1 VNGIYVHE
9 ALAQILLK
17 GAEQIDSILIEVME
31 KYRAECI
38 ERGVTG
44 IEEEDLEFFL
54 KEQQF
59 LLEGLVRGW
68 VKTRLPRILEEYEVV
83 EVEKECKWELAP
95 NLIQMLRVDALLR
108 RKVDGVIFIL
118 EFKTT
123 SFPGY
128 DWQQQWEHNIQLLSY
143 TGAVTDIYGEPCGG
157 VLIEGLVKGTRKNET
172 AASSPFNGRKLQQSP
187 FCYLYR
193 GVTQDGGYLYE
204 TGWKKGWTKV
214 ATFEEFDSV
223 TTLMGVLDD
232 YTIENQFIA
241 MPPICPLQEEVW
253 RWRRQV
259 TAAETRFVLNLQ
271 EVQKSVAWILEAEGN
286 EDDARMVEEDL
297 LDQYFPQHDNAC
309 RKYGSACKFLEL
321 CFNPG
326 VAEDPLGS
334 GLFQIRVPHH
344 STENETE

>member
-1 VNGIYVHE
+1 
-9 ALAQILLK
+9 
-17 GAEQIDSILIEVME
+17 
-31 KYRAECI
+31 
-38 ERGVTG
+38 
-44 IEEEDLEFFL
+44 
-54 KEQQF
+54 
-59 LLEGLVRGW
+59 
-68 VKTRLPRILEEYEVV
+68 
-83 EVEKECKWELAP
+83 
-95 NLIQMLRVDALLR
+95 
-108 RKVDGVIFIL
+108 
-118 EFKTT
+118 
-123 SFPGY
+123 
-128 DWQQQWEHNIQLLSY
+128 
-143 TGAVTDIYGEPCGG
+143 
-157 VLIEGLVKGTRKNET
+157 
-172 AASSPFNGRKLQQSP
+172 
-187 FCYLYR
+187 
-193 GVTQDGGYLYE
+193 VTQDGGYLYE

-253 RWRRQV
+253 RWRKQV
-259 TAAETRFVLNLQ
+259 TAAETRFLLNI
-271 EVQKSVAWILEAEGN
+271 KDLEERTLFAADIDEQWGK
-286 EDDARMVEEDL
+286 DLREDL